1 MAFGLSVAPRV
12 FTKIMRYAL
21 EPLRRQGFRFVYDLD
36 DIYVLE
42 KTSERMIQSCP
53 RVPWLCFQHQ
63 EDVNF
68 GSGAEI
74 TEIDD
79 ETEASIDPS
88 SSKTVMQMD
97 SESSR
102 EDDGDDPSNR
112 GSIATSKVFAER
124 SSKVIT
130 PTTSKLGSSLSLI
143 RRKPRRVKM
152 VERFCDI

>member
-1 MAFGLSVAPRV
+1 MSTTISYCSTTSATYPIKFFQLYFKQEREIEAQTGLAFDQS
-12 FTKIMRYAL
+12 
-21 EPLRRQGFRFVYDLD
+21 RF
-36 DIYVLE
+36 
-42 KTSERMIQSCP
+42 SHPQSCP

-112 GSIATSKVFAER
+112 GSIATSKIFAER